1 MSWWSSPEAS
11 SAGAAVRGPAPG
23 AATAGS
29 GRSEQVAPAGLARR
43 LRRATAYLEL
53 TKPRITGLVLL
64 TTGVGFHVA
73 SPAAPRLGLLLH
85 ALIGTALTAGGTNA
99 LNQYL
104 ERRPDGAMRR
114 TRNRPLPSGRLSAR
128 EGLCFAALISAVGIG
143 YLAAFVNGVTAVI
156 ASATLISY
164 AAAYTPLKRVT
175 PLSTMVG
182 GVSGALPIVGGWTA
196 ATGRLESG
204 AWVLFGILFLWQLPH
219 FLGLG
224 WLCRDDYRRGGFQIL
239 AVLDLTGERTARQS
253 LLFLILLLPVSA
265 LPAMVGL
272 AGGVYLTA
280 SLALGLAF
288 LSLGIRFARRPT
300 PTAARRLFLGSV
312 LYLPLLLLLMVIDK
326 P

>member
-1 MSWWSSPEAS
+1 LATR
-11 SAGAAVRGPAPG
+11 ALAQRFGRGVGAF
-23 AATAGS
+23 
-29 GRSEQVAPAGLARR
+29 
-43 LRRATAYLEL
+43 LEL

-73 SPAAPRLGLLLH
+73 SPVAPDLVLLLH

-104 ERRPDGAMRR
+104 ERGPDAAMRR

-128 EGLCFAALISAVGIG
+128 QGLVFASLISAAGIA
-143 YLAAFVNGVTAVI
+143 YLASFVNALTAVI
-156 ASATLISY
+156 AAATLISY

-182 GVSGALPIVGGWTA
+182 GISGALPIVGGWTA
-196 ATGRLESG
+196 ATGRLDPA

-239 AVLDLTGERTARQS
+239 AVLDLTGRRTARQS
-253 LLFLILLLPVSA
+253 LLFLLLLLPVSA
-265 LPAMVGL
+265 IPTVLGL
-272 AGGVYLTA
+272 AGHVYLVA
-280 SLALGLAF
+280 SVGLGLAF
-288 LSLGIRFARRPT
+288 LMLGIRFARQPSA
-300 PTAARRLFLGSV
+300 PAARRLFLGSV
-312 LYLPLLLLLMVIDK
+312 VYLPLLLLLMVIDK

>member
-1 MSWWSSPEAS
+1 MALSGLIHRLGRR
-11 SAGAAVRGPAPG
+11 AGAF
-23 AATAGS
+23 
-29 GRSEQVAPAGLARR
+29 
-43 LRRATAYLEL
+43 LEL

-73 SPAAPRLGLLLH
+73 SPAAPRLALLLH

-104 ERRPDGAMRR
+104 ERRPDAAMRR
-114 TRNRPLPSGRLSAR
+114 TRNRPLPSGRLSER
-128 EGLCFAALISAVGIG
+128 EGLGFATLISAAGIA
-143 YLAAFVNGVTAVI
+143 YLASFVNAVTAVI
-156 ASATLISY
+156 AAATLISY

-196 ATGRLESG
+196 ATGRLEPA

-239 AVLDLTGERTARQS
+239 AVLDLTGRRTARQS
-253 LLFLILLLPVSA
+253 LTFLILLLPMSA
-265 LPAMVGL
+265 VPTVLGL
-272 AGGVYLTA
+272 AGNLYLVA
-280 SLALGLAF
+280 SLGLGLVF
-288 LSLGIRFARRPT
+288 LMLGVLFARQPSAA
-300 PTAARRLFLGSV
+300 AARRLFLGSV